1 MHVTKQEI
9 ASWRSG
15 RQSLWLL
22 LFAVSVMVTSSGC
35 VLALAGAAAAGA
47 GAVAYAKADV
57 EQTYP
62 YPMDIVWDT
71 TLMALAESELQAV
84 PQARDQI
91 SGHIDALTATGD
103 KIKIVLASQG
113 SATKLSLRVN
123 TFGNKEISTAVLQR
137 IGWHLEH
144 DQLAELPPLE
154 APPHVLPPQPEV
166 VFPAQ

>member
-1 MHVTKQEI
+1 MHFTKP
-9 ASWRSG
+9 AAATARSG
-15 RQSLWLL
+15 HRSLWLL
-22 LFAVSVMVTSSGC
+22 LLAVSVTVTSSGC

-47 GAVAYAKADV
+47 GAVAYVKADV

-62 YPMDIVWDT
+62 YPMDVVWEA
-71 TLMALAESELQAV
+71 TLMTLAESELQAV

-91 SGHIDALTATGD
+91 SGQIDALTATGD
-103 KIKIVLASQG
+103 KINIVLAAQG

-123 TFGNKEISTAVLQR
+123 TFGNKEISTAVLQK

-144 DQLAELPPLE
+144 PYLADLPPVE
-154 APPHVLPPQPEV
+154 ASSNVLPPQPEV